1 MRSDAILGLN
11 SRNHLYTSVYN
22 SKKGKRVANSKL
34 ETKKVLSAAKI
45 RVPETY
51 GVIENWEELEQF
63 DFMSLPELG
72 FVIKPNNGL
81 GGEGIMIVDKMGPY
95 AGEFQTSEGQVL
107 SVSDLKLQIDDILQ
121 GRYSMDDLPDVAYI
135 EELVRVHPAFEKYA
149 YHGTPD
155 VRVVMFNR
163 VPVMAMM
170 RLPTEESGGRAN
182 LYQGAVAVGIDIAT
196 GMTTHAIHHAKSIKL
211 LPGTRRKLRHIE
223 IPQWDAILELAGKAQ
238 EVVGL
243 GYLGVDIV
251 LQPKEISDAQKKEK
265 EEIDTIP
272 MILEI
277 NAQPGLKIQ
286 LANKA
291 GLRERLRRVEG
302 LSISGVRRGI
312 RVGRALFTDPELADS
327 GLGRKTIGVSE
338 EIEVVSYLGDRVE
351 VKAKIDTG
359 ADSSSIDRAL
369 AEELGLLHKTN
380 LLYENYFRS
389 ALGRRK
395 RQVVEGTFY
404 LAGRK
409 LKTRLSV
416 TDRSRLRYKML
427 IGKRDLKGYM
437 IVPE

>member
-22 SKKGKRVANSKL
+22 SKKGKRIADSKL
-34 ETKKVLSAAKI
+34 ETKKVLSVAKI

-51 GVIENWEELEQF
+51 GVIKNWEELEQF
-63 DFMSLPELG
+63 DFMSLPEIG

-81 GGEGIMIVDKMGPY
+81 GGEGIVVVNGIGSY

-107 SVSDLKLQIDDILQ
+107 SISDLKLQIGDILQ
-121 GRYSMDDLPDVAYI
+121 GRYSMDDLPDIAYI
-135 EELVRVHPAFEKYA
+135 EELVRVHPVFEKYA

-155 VRVVMFNR
+155 IRIVVFNR
-163 VPVMAMM
+163 VPVMAML

-196 GMTTHAIHHAKSIKL
+196 GMTTYAIHHAKPVKL

-223 IPQWDAILELAGKAQ
+223 IPQWREVLELAGRAQ

-243 GYLGVDIV
+243 GYVGVDIV
-251 LQPKEISDAQKKEK
+251 LQPKEVLSGEKKGKGELDA
-265 EEIDTIP
+265 TP
-272 MILEI
+272 MILEV

-312 RVGRALFTDPELADS
+312 RVGMALFTDPELADS
-327 GLGRKTIGVSE
+327 GLGRKTIGVNE
-338 EIEVVSYLGDRVE
+338 EIDVVSYLGDRIK

-395 RQVVEGTFY
+395 RQVVESTFY

-416 TDRSRLRYKML
+416 TDRSKLRYKML